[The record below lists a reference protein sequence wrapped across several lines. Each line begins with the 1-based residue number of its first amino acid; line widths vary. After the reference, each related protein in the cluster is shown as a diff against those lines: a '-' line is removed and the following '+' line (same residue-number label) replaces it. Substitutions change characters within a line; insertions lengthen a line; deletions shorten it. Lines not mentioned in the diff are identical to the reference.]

1 MTTTLF
7 SNDGRPGADTADRWQ
22 HAVSRAYV
30 PMRVALEDPRSAEG
44 SIASTRV
51 GSLRVCRVQAGPQ
64 TVSRQ
69 HRERGNEAPPCVIL
83 TFQEQG
89 TALKQQDG
97 RESVVRPGEFSL
109 TDSSRPFRKRLDTDF
124 RFTSFCLPRDEV
136 SVGQAELGALTATS
150 FRRGDSAAT
159 DLAAD
164 VLGRVAQDAAVLDG
178 AAGRRLAATVVD
190 LITLMLDE
198 LHRGARPG
206 PPPSHAVALERL
218 KQYALAHLHDPGL
231 SPSRMAEDN
240 HMSVRY
246 VHRLFEAEGVT
257 AAAWVRA
264 QRLERCRRD
273 LLRPASR
280 DTAVAAVG
288 RRWGF
293 ANSSH
298 FTRSFR
304 KEFGVTPGDWRDGA
318 GAAADRARAS

>member
-7 SNDGRPGADTADRWQ
+7 RNDGRRGADGADGADRWQ

-30 PMRVALEDPRSAEG
+30 PMRVALKDPSSAEG

-51 GSLRVCRVQAGPQ
+51 GSLRVCRVEAGPQ
-64 TVSRQ
+64 TVSGYRRPAQ
-69 HRERGNEAPPCVIL
+69 EAQPCVIL

-136 SVGQAELGALTATS
+136 DLGQRELSELTATS
-150 FRRGDSAAT
+150 FRREDSATAG
-159 DLAAD
+159 LAAD

-178 AAGRRLAATVVD
+178 SAGRRLAATVVD
-190 LITLMLDE
+190 LITLMIDE
-198 LHRGARPG
+198 LRRDARPG
-206 PPPSHAVALERL
+206 PPSSHAVALERL
-218 KQYALAHLHDPGL
+218 KQYALGRLHDPGL
-231 SPSRMAEDN
+231 SPSRMAADN

-246 VHRLFEAEGVT
+246 VHRLFESEGVT

-264 QRLERCRRD
+264 QRLERCRGD
-273 LLRPASR
+273 A
-280 DTAVAAVG
+280 
-288 RRWGF
+288 F
-293 ANSSH
+293 A
-298 FTRSFR
+298 
-304 KEFGVTPGDWRDGA
+304 
-318 GAAADRARAS
+318 